1 MIEPASRRV
10 SSIELPGQDALIREP
25 GGWHLEGII
34 AAAPFAVAALWAA
47 ATGASVLFWA
57 VSGSLR
63 PLDWCRSGGV
73 LVGVA
78 VLILLTST
86 ASLVNT
92 TWRRARWSSRR
103 RHSALSRPTAPPP
116 VSGWRFE
123 EGRFTSV

>member
-1 MIEPASRRV
+1 MFESASRRV
-10 SSIELPGQDALIREP
+10 SSVDLPGQDALIREP

-78 VLILLTST
+78 VLILLTGT

-92 TWRRARWSSRR
+92 TRRRARWSPRR
-103 RHSALSRPTAPPP
+103 RHPALSRPTPPPP